1 MSEKVQRSL
10 DTAANGEQSFRQI
23 VDSMPAFAW
32 CASPDGKLEY
42 LNRRIVDYTGE
53 RQENLV
59 GFGWANVL
67 HSEDVERTKTAWLH
81 SVETGD
87 PCVVDQRVRR
97 FDNVYRWFRTVAQ
110 PLRDDSGHVIRWYG
124 VATDIEDWKR
134 AEEAVR
140 VSEERLR
147 LIVDNIPGLVGT
159 RAATGEPEF
168 VNRQM
173 LEFFGQSL
181 EQLPDWTS
189 LIHQDDRERVVNLWR
204 RSVETGQP
212 YDVEHRA
219 RRADGVF
226 RWLHSRGLPL
236 RDAEGRII
244 RWCIMLTDVDDRKRA
259 EEALRASDLN
269 FRVIIDSIPGHV
281 HTLTAAGELE
291 FVNQQ
296 NLAYFGKS
304 LEELRSW
311 ATSDVFHPED
321 LARAIEAWK
330 HTQETGQPDEIEC
343 RLRRADGAYRWF
355 QLRCLPLR
363 DSEDRIIRWM
373 SLHTDIDERK
383 QAEGRL
389 QLLLEVTN
397 QVVSN
402 LQLRDLLRAIS
413 GSIRR
418 VMQCDCAS
426 LALPNAENE
435 QLQLNVL
442 DFPEGKGFFHE
453 EGVYSIEG
461 SPYGTAFRT
470 MKPLALHDPF
480 TELLDNPVVQ
490 SRVSEGFKSLC
501 FIPLIRR
508 SRAIGTLNLG
518 RLRGDAFTEEDLY
531 FLGQVASQIAI
542 AVENALEYGQVTEAK
557 ERLAEQKLYLEDEIR
572 VEQSFEEIIGKSSK
586 LKAVL
591 ESVRIVAPADST
603 VLIQGETGTGKEMIA
618 RAIHNLSPRKGQ
630 AFVKVNCAAIPS
642 GLLESELF
650 GHERGAFTG
659 AIARKIGRFELAH
672 NGTLFLDEVGD
683 IPLELQP
690 KLLRV
695 LQEQEFERLGS
706 TRTQRIDVRLL
717 AATNANLDQMVAEKK
732 FRSDLY
738 YRLKVFPID
747 VPPLRERREDIP
759 LLVRYFANKYARR
772 MGKQIESIPKDAM
785 DALSHYAWPGNIR
798 ELQNLMERAALL
810 TSGPSLKVPL
820 AEILVGSDLHI
831 HGDDNV
837 LKQAEREQ
845 IVRALRESNWVVGG
859 AYGAAARLGLKRTSL
874 AYKMQRLGISRPP
887 L

>member
-1 MSEKVQRSL
+1 MSETVQRAL
-10 DTAANGEQSFRQI
+10 DTTVNGEESFRQI

-110 PLRDDSGHVIRWYG
+110 PLRDDSGRVIRWYG

-140 VSEERLR
+140 ASEERLR

-189 LIHQDDRERVVNLWR
+189 LIHPDDRERVVNLWR

-212 YDVEHRA
+212 YDAEHRA

-226 RWLHSRGLPL
+226 RWLHSRGQPL

-259 EEALRASDLN
+259 EEALRASELN
-269 FRVIIDSIPGHV
+269 FRVIIDSIPGLV
-281 HTLTAAGELE
+281 HTLTAAGEVE

-296 NLAYFGKS
+296 NLDYFGKT
-304 LEELRSW
+304 LEELKGW
-311 ATSDVFHPED
+311 ASSDVFHPDD

-330 HTQETGQPDEIEC
+330 HTQETGKPDEIEC
-343 RLRRADGAYRWF
+343 RLRRADGVYRWF

-363 DSEDRIIRWM
+363 DSEGRIIRWM

-383 QAEGRL
+383 QAEDRL

-413 GSIRR
+413 GNIRR

-426 LALPNAENE
+426 LALPNAENK

-442 DFPEGKGFFHE
+442 DFPEGKGFLHE
-453 EGVYSIEG
+453 EGVYSIEE

-470 MKPLALHDPF
+470 MKPLALHSPF
-480 TELLDNPVVQ
+480 AEWLDNPVVQ
-490 SRVSEGFKSLC
+490 SRISEGFKSLC

-542 AVENALEYGQVTEAK
+542 AVENALEYGQITEAK
-557 ERLAEQKLYLEDEIR
+557 KRLAEQKLYLEDEIR
-572 VEQSFEEIIGKSSK
+572 VEHNFEEIIGNSPK

-591 ESVRIVAPADST
+591 ESIQIVAPADST

-659 AIARKIGRFELAH
+659 AIAQKIGRFELAH
-672 NGTLFLDEVGD
+672 KGTLFLDEVGD
-683 IPLELQP
+683 IPVELQP

-706 TRTQRIDVRLL
+706 TRTQRINVRLL
-717 AATNANLDQMVAEKK
+717 AATNANLGQMVAEKK

-747 VPPLRERREDIP
+747 VPPLRERHDDIP

-772 MGKQIESIPKDAM
+772 MGKQIETIPKEVM

-810 TSGPSLKVPL
+810 SSGPSLKVPL
-820 AEILVGSDLHI
+820 AEILAGSDLRMP
-831 HGDDNV
+831 GDGNV

-859 AYGAAARLGLKRTSL
+859 AHGAAARLGLKRTSL
-874 AYKMQRLGISRPP
+874 AYKMQKLGISRPP
-887 L
+887 Q

>member
-1 MSEKVQRSL
+1 MSETVQRAL
-10 DTAANGEQSFRQI
+10 DTAVNGEQSFRQI

-110 PLRDDSGHVIRWYG
+110 PLRDDSGRVIRWYG

-140 VSEERLR
+140 ASE
-147 LIVDNIPGLVGT
+147 
-159 RAATGEPEF
+159 
-168 VNRQM
+168 
-173 LEFFGQSL
+173 
-181 EQLPDWTS
+181 
-189 LIHQDDRERVVNLWR
+189 
-204 RSVETGQP
+204 
-212 YDVEHRA
+212 
-219 RRADGVF
+219 
-226 RWLHSRGLPL
+226 
-236 RDAEGRII
+236 
-244 RWCIMLTDVDDRKRA
+244 
-259 EEALRASDLN
+259 LN
-269 FRVIIDSIPGHV
+269 FRVIIDSIPGLV
-281 HTLTAAGELE
+281 HTLTAAGEVE

-296 NLAYFGKS
+296 NLDYFGKT
-304 LEELRSW
+304 LEELRGW
-311 ATSDVFHPED
+311 ASSDVFHPDD
-321 LARAIEAWK
+321 LARVIEAWK

-343 RLRRADGAYRWF
+343 RLRRADGVYRWF

-363 DSEDRIIRWM
+363 DSEGRIIRWM

-383 QAEGRL
+383 QAEDRL
-389 QLLLEVTN
+389 QLLFEVTN

-426 LALPNAENE
+426 LALPNAENK

-442 DFPEGKGFFHE
+442 DFPEGKGFLHE

-470 MKPLALHDPF
+470 MKPLALQGPF
-480 TELLDNPVVQ
+480 TGWLDNPVIQ
-490 SRVSEGFKSLC
+490 SRISEGFKSLC

-518 RLRGDAFTEEDLY
+518 RLRGEAFTEEDLY

-557 ERLAEQKLYLEDEIR
+557 ERLVEQKLYLEDEIR
-572 VEQSFEEIIGKSSK
+572 VEQNFEEIIGKSSR

-659 AIARKIGRFELAH
+659 AIAQKIGRFELAH
-672 NGTLFLDEVGD
+672 KGTLFLDEVGD

-717 AATNANLDQMVAEKK
+717 AATNANLGQMVVEKK

-747 VPPLRERREDIP
+747 VPPLRERRDDIP

-820 AEILVGSDLHI
+820 AEILVGSDLHVY
-831 HGDDNV
+831 GDDNV

-845 IVRALRESNWVVGG
+845 IVRALRESDWVVGG
-859 AYGAAARLGLKRTSL
+859 AHGAAARLGLKRTSL